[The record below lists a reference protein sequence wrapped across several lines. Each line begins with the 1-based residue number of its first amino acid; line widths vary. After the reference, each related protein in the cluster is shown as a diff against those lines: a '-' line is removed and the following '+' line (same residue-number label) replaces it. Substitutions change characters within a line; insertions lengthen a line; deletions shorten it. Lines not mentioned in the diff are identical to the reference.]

1 MSSKFVQ
8 TFLHCPRP
16 GLVWLFQ
23 TLRCEQRIQW
33 QCSAPTVLRLVL
45 PGVLWQLT
53 TALLLGAFAKVLSVS
68 QLPKGSKS
76 PIIRHHPFFS
86 AKKKQ
91 QNMSEW
97 YGSFDL
103 ALANWRV
110 HLKNHFGPFGS
121 LIPLANQHPNLAQ
134 HFAAILSHRHSLQR
148 CKWSHSSPNAS
159 GSLATCWLRQGVSM

>member
-86 AKKKQ
+86 AKKYTKHVRVVWKLWLGTSQ
-91 QNMSEW
+91 LKSPSLKPLW
-97 YGSFDL
+97 PLRIPDATSIPTPKPRP
-103 ALANWRV
+103 ALCCY
-110 HLKNHFGPFGS
+110 PFS
-121 LIPLANQHPNLAQ
+121 QALTAALQMITFISKCFWLLSNL
-134 HFAAILSHRHSLQR
+134 L
-148 CKWSHSSPNAS
+148 
-159 GSLATCWLRQGVSM
+159 TQGVSM